1 MSVSGSS
8 SHIRQRVE
16 PASQS
21 NLIFPVHEVQLSIRE
36 LNHQF
41 SRTDGK
47 TKRSSKNIHEKLICC
62 IRNSL
67 VAYRFGVRAKSCA
80 FWTRPD
86 CPKALVHRQKERPHT
101 APHAQLFLQIE
112 FADHLGYSYERVQH
126 GFSHEYQTALEG
138 HKGMDGNVRPFPMLG
153 RHSRIQ
159 ADSLARRPDCRMD
172 MCVRRT

>member
-1 MSVSGSS
+1 MPVSGSS
-8 SHIRQRVE
+8 SHIRHSVE
-16 PASQS
+16 LASQP
-21 NLIFPVHEVQLSIRE
+21 NLIFPVHVVQLSFRE

-67 VAYRFGVRAKSCA
+67 VTYRFGVRAEFCA

-112 FADHLGYSYERVQH
+112 FADHLGYSYERVQQ

-138 HKGMDGNVRPFPMLG
+138 QKDGR
-153 RHSRIQ
+153 
-159 ADSLARRPDCRMD
+159 
-172 MCVRRT
+172 

>member
-1 MSVSGSS
+1 MPVSGSS

-16 PASQS
+16 SASQS
-21 NLIFPVHEVQLSIRE
+21 NLIFPVHEVQLSYRE

-67 VAYRFGVRAKSCA
+67 VTYRFGVRAKSCA

-101 APHAQLFLQIE
+101 APHAQCFYQIRLKKMGVLSRMATFAAEPFLRCTLISIFE
-112 FADHLGYSYERVQH
+112 RYIGDHLLY
-126 GFSHEYQTALEG
+126 
-138 HKGMDGNVRPFPMLG
+138 
-153 RHSRIQ
+153 
-159 ADSLARRPDCRMD
+159 
-172 MCVRRT
+172 